1 MYKFDLAISYKWK
14 YDVDFV
20 ELVESIF
27 SNIGISTFV
36 IHKHNIFEVTELVK
50 NNNISFKAYLDRG
63 SDEDEDFEEL
73 AGLLANST
81 AYIINNYDK
90 IELAV
95 DKAIMHRKLLNTEI
109 LIPETILL
117 EPYDIKNELELSND
131 SLKSLGIPFIIKPS
145 YYSGGGEG
153 VITNAE
159 SIEEIKNER
168 IRNHD
173 DNYLIQKKIYP
184 KLIEGHRAWVRALWA
199 FGKPLHLVWNDL
211 THVYAENSVVFLRYL
226 DIKKLDFIMHKL
238 AEISELDY
246 FSSEIAIDE
255 NDNYYLID
263 YINDQC
269 DMRFKSKHIDGVPD
283 EVVEFFILRMA
294 ELVSQI

>member
-1 MYKFDLAISYKWK
+1 MYEFDLAISYKWK

-20 ELVESIF
+20 ALIESIF
-27 SNIGISTFV
+27 AKLGISTFV
-36 IHKHNIFEVTELVK
+36 VHKNNIFEVTQLVK

-73 AGLLANST
+73 AQLLKKSPT
-81 AYIINNYDK
+81 YIINHYDK
-90 IELAV
+90 IERV
-95 DKAIMHRKLLNTEI
+95 IEKSVMHKKLLNTGI

-117 EPYDIKNELELSND
+117 EPYDIKNELELTND
-131 SLKSLGIPFIIKPS
+131 TLSSLGIPFIIKPS

>member
-1 MYKFDLAISYKWK
+1 MYEFDLAISYKWK

-117 EPYDIKNELELSND
+117 EPYDIKSELELSND
-131 SLKSLGIPFIIKPS
+131 SLKSLGIPFIIKPA

-153 VITNAE
+153 VVTNAE
-159 SIEEIKNER
+159 SIKEIENER
-168 IRNHD
+168 VKYHD

-184 KLIEGHRAWVRALWA
+184 KLIDGHRAWIRGFSA
-199 FGKPLHLVWNDL
+199 N
-211 THVYAENSVVFLRYL
+211 RY
-226 DIKKLDFIMHKL
+226 I
-238 AEISELDY
+238 
-246 FSSEIAIDE
+246 
-255 NDNYYLID
+255 
-263 YINDQC
+263 
-269 DMRFKSKHIDGVPD
+269 
-283 EVVEFFILRMA
+283 
-294 ELVSQI
+294 